1 MRALGNYGL
10 TLEQYVQA
18 DPALLL
24 ERLRV
29 VGGNFFAAAGGSA
42 MALKNALLG
51 RYEFVYWLLW
61 IPDTLATVAAAWAVF
76 IFWPR
81 RGEDVANAPRG
92 VGVYSVFVV
101 VYFLVFA
108 FADVN
113 FRHFV
118 AVVPAVAAL
127 VALSAERCLDY
138 LKRSNPGITSAVG
151 AIIVVTALSGRSLI
165 SGGIDFGA
173 AGFNPSNFLAQD
185 EIARHVKARYFAD
198 YETFESRSSLF
209 VLDSDRVRFLP
220 PNIGNRMATAFSLA
234 AVSDTVVQPAAA
246 KMSLDPRETGRTVY
260 RHRGFNW
267 RS

>member
-1 MRALGNYGL
+1 MRATGELWTN
-10 TLEQYVQA
+10 LEQYVQA

-42 MALKNALLG
+42 VALKNALLG
-51 RYEFVYWLLW
+51 RYELVYWLLW
-61 IPDTLATVAAAWAVF
+61 IPDILATAAAAWAVF

-81 RGEDVANAPRG
+81 RGEDVVNTPRG

-101 VYFLVFA
+101 VYFVVFA

-118 AVVPAVAAL
+118 AIVPAVAVL
-127 VALSAERCLDY
+127 VALSVERYLDY
-138 LKRSNPGITSAVG
+138 LKRSNHSLTSAVG

-165 SGGIDFGA
+165 AGGIDFGA
-173 AGFNPSNFLAQD
+173 AGFNPSSFLAQD

-198 YETFESRSSLF
+198 YETFETRASLF
-209 VLDSDRVRFLP
+209 VLDGDRVRFLP
-220 PNIGNRMATAFSLA
+220 PNIGNRMATTFSLA
-234 AVSDTVVQPAAA
+234 AVNDTVVQPAAA
-246 KMSLDPRETGRTVY
+246 KMSPDPRETGRTVY
-260 RHRGFNW
+260 RHRGFN
-267 RS
+267 